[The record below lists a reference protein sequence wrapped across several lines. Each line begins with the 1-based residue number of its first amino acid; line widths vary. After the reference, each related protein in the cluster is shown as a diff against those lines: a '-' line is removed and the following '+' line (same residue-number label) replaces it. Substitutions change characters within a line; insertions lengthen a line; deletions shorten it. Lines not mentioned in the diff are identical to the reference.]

1 MLMVACL
8 IVDSTRNQRNGFRS
22 ELVSKMCYVHTL
34 DIYHNKTD
42 HIKLICTT

>member
-8 IVDSTRNQRNGFRS
+8 IIDSTRNQRNGFRN